1 MNNPI
6 VSIILPNRNYSDFIA
21 DAINS
26 VRAQTLKDFE
36 CIIID
41 DASTDC
47 SVKVIKDLIRGDK
60 RFKLVENTESVG
72 ISATRNIGL
81 DMATGEYIAF
91 LDSDDC
97 YAEYFL
103 EMLVDLARK
112 ENVDIAGATAQMV
125 NAYFEFKPSGKQW
138 NNNDTIFYDNPI
150 DMEAAP
156 QNRKWIWIWRRIYK
170 RELLKDV
177 RFREEMKV
185 NGDDITFMLDVIWR
199 VNRVAESNMVG
210 VYHRIH
216 PLSITSDYQNFNLE
230 RVKMFPR
237 LFKYMRENLLDKYE
251 EDFLRILYKNLF
263 GYMLNECLIKKNLNL
278 TEQNEQD
285 LRELLSES
293 CQLIKIEY
301 LPETHRELCEFLSWM
316 K

>member
-1 MNNPI
+1 MNSPI

-47 SVKVIKDLIRGDK
+47 SVRVIKDLIRGDK
-60 RFKLVENTESVG
+60 RFKLVENTESIG

-112 ENVDIAGATAQMV
+112 ENMDIAGATAQMV
-125 NAYFEFKPSGKQW
+125 DAYFEFHPSGTQW
-138 NNNDTIFYDNPI
+138 NNNDILFYDNPI

-170 RELLKDV
+170 RELLKDI
-177 RFREEMKV
+177 RFHEEMKV
-185 NGDDITFMLDVIWR
+185 NGDDITFMLDLVWR
-199 VNRVAESNMVG
+199 VKRIAESNTVG
-210 VYHRIH
+210 VYHRVH
-216 PLSITSDYQNFNLE
+216 PLSITSEHQGFNLE

-237 LFKYMRENLLDKYE
+237 LFKYMRENLLDKYD
-251 EDFLRILYKNLF
+251 EDFLRVLYKNLF
-263 GYMLNECLIKKNLNL
+263 AYMLNECLIKKNLNL
-278 TEQNEQD
+278 TEQNKQD
-285 LRELLSES
+285 IRELLSES
-293 CQLIKIEY
+293 CQLIKSEY
-301 LPETHRELCEFLSWM
+301 LPETHIELCRYLSWM